1 MSTVTFDGAN
11 IAEVADFAGDRFEGS
26 ALLIRH
32 ADGHLTLVQP
42 GFVLERDGD
51 DLEIWSSQ
59 GWRRRK
65 TAEAA

>member
-1 MSTVTFDGAN
+1 MSTLTFDGTN
-11 IAEVADFAGDRFEGS
+11 ITEAADFAGDRFEGV

-32 ADGHLTLVQP
+32 GDGHLTIVQP

-65 TAEAA
+65 TAAA